1 MHLGIIKKLFTQ
13 ASILLLCLVVL
24 VQKRYSIQKKLSQT
38 IELLSTNKE
47 STRLHLI
54 NNEKIELNVQAKL
67 ISKNLNQPYSTINSD
82 CSIRNNNA
90 INISLDAILLEKN
103 QNFTSRSC
111 SQNNNLLIQEI
122 NNKKIFCD
130 KDSINAL
137 LEDKYSFLR
146 KNSHLRLYSSKTK
159 N

>member
-1 MHLGIIKKLFTQ
+1 M
-13 ASILLLCLVVL
+13 
-24 VQKRYSIQKKLSQT
+24 QKRYSIQKKKLSQT

-159 N
+159 NSVISISK